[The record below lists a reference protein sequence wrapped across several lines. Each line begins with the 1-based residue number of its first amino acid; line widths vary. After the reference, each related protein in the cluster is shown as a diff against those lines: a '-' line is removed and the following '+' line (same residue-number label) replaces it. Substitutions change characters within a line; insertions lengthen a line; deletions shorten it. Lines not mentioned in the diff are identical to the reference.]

1 MKGKMWKAAA
11 EKPEV
16 VAPSGLPGKTARIK
30 QNFVAIRSQF
40 KNLLAAANSRL
51 MFSFFPSCRSNIHQ
65 TMWQNLCLVCF
76 MYGLDHRRGSP
87 LRHE

>member
-1 MKGKMWKAAA
+1 MESRCGEAG
-11 EKPEV
+11 V

-51 MFSFFPSCRSNIHQ
+51 MFSFFLLVVRIFTKRCTKAWLGLFYERS
-65 TMWQNLCLVCF
+65 
-76 MYGLDHRRGSP
+76 GSP
-87 LRHE
+87 AGQSLAS